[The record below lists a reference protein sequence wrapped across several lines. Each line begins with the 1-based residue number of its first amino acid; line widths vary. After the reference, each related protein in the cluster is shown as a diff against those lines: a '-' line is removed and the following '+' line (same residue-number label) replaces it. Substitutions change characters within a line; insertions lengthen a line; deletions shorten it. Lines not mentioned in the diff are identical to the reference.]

1 MQSKGVQACSVLL
14 VVTLAIN
21 VTFKFIIAEAAH
33 ERTALGEQNCIVAVP
48 QSFPRSFSR
57 GLYIHPD
64 SLRFSATVDPLH
76 SSILST
82 KLHSSIL
89 SGPGDFAGEQIG
101 KFEMVPTNRT

>member
-76 SSILST
+76 SSVLST
-82 KLHSSIL
+82 RW

>member
-21 VTFKFIIAEAAH
+21 VTCKFIIAEAAH
-33 ERTALGEQNCIVAVP
+33 ERTALGKQKCIVAVP
-48 QSFPRSFSR
+48 HSFPKSFSH

-76 SSILST
+76 SSVLST
-82 KLHSSIL
+82 RW